1 MKSTSSTL
9 YFVIVVLVML
19 ILILEVENYDLL
31 IHFNWLNLLGVSIEW
46 KAIEEIGFR
55 VHFKDD
61 YIETLEKLCFEL
73 NEDLNK

>member
-31 IHFNWLNLLGVSIEW
+31 IHFNCLNLLGVSIEW
-46 KAIEEIGFR
+46 KAIE
-55 VHFKDD
+55 
-61 YIETLEKLCFEL
+61 
-73 NEDLNK
+73 

>member
-9 YFVIVVLVML
+9 YFVIVVSV
-19 ILILEVENYDLL
+19 ILILEVENFDLL